1 LTSGGMCSECGSKSF
16 RKDEMKGEK
25 ACEDCGLVI
34 EDDAFDTNTPYSE
47 VDERGKLLGPL
58 PTTRQVSVLI
68 QDRGK
73 RPGDREWTLPQARTR
88 GVSKKKL
95 DAGGRLAELQEQVDK
110 IEARREQIDLEIEK
124 EKSERSEGFEDR
136 INLLKGHRRNAETE
150 HAELMVQ
157 KIRPLLMRLNSS
169 QSPLEDDSEWM
180 VYQRAKYLLGLG
192 PNEGE
197 SAIADRIKEL
207 KPGATWF
214 ALKSGNKRKPGFIV
228 DDILKPGIPERAPR
242 DESGT
247 RMWTPAKERMGIEV
261 YANLTARERGFWFFV
276 DYIKRLGLND
286 RLVERILEEGLPVS
300 SRLITQLRDSSDRS
314 PGSGG
319 GNREFI
325 DRFARLMGASG
336 LPPSTPSWLDNPP
349 EPLWRRLALSKRGSV
364 EDSPLPVTSPSHR
377 GIMSSRLHYWVMRQE
392 DAGGKGWVR
401 RHSNPLI
408 FRHIPIA
415 YYIAQECWCRRIPG
429 YRLICV
435 EILQKI
441 AEDLEWCAASVEEM
455 DAWWDSTWK
464 LNYSKHNDDT
474 ESVIELRHE

>member
-1 LTSGGMCSECGSKSF
+1 MCSECGSKSF

-47 VDERGKLLGPL
+47 VDERGRLLGPH
-58 PTTRQVSVLI
+58 PTVKQGGGLRKHP
-68 QDRGK
+68 GK
-73 RPGDREWTLPQARTR
+73 RPGDREWTLPQAKTR
-88 GVSKKKL
+88 GLAKKKR
-95 DAGGRLAELQEQVDK
+95 DATDRIGELQEQVDK

-169 QSPLEDDSEWM
+169 QTLLEDDNEWM
-180 VYQRAKYLLGLG
+180 VYQKAKYLLGLG
-192 PNEGE
+192 LNEGE
-197 SAIADRIKEL
+197 NAIADRIKEL
-207 KPGATWF
+207 KPDVIWF
-214 ALKSGNKRKPGFIV
+214 ALNSGNKREPGFIV
-228 DDILKPGIPERAPR
+228 DDISKPGIPERAPR

-247 RMWTPAKERMGIEV
+247 RMWAPAKERMGIEV
-261 YANLTARERGFWFFV
+261 YANLTARERGFWFFG

-300 SRLITQLRDSSDRS
+300 SQLTTQLRDSSDLS

-319 GNREFI
+319 SNREFI

-349 EPLWRRLALSKRGSV
+349 KPLWRRLALSKRGSV

-392 DAGGKGWVR
+392 GAGGKGWVR

-474 ESVIELRHE
+474 ESVIKLRHE

>member
-1 LTSGGMCSECGSKSF
+1 MCSECGSKSF

-392 DAGGKGWVR
+392 GAGGKGWVR

>member
-1 LTSGGMCSECGSKSF
+1 MCSECGSKSL
-16 RKDEMKGEK
+16 RKYEMEGETV
-25 ACEDCGLVI
+25 CEDCGLVH
-34 EDDAFDTNTPYSE
+34 EDLAFDTAAPRSE
-47 VDERGKLLGPL
+47 VDERGRLLGPS

-68 QDRGK
+68 QDHGK
-73 RPGDREWTLPQARTR
+73 RPGDREWTLPQAKTR
-88 GVSKKKL
+88 GLAKKKR
-95 DAGGRLAELQEQVDK
+95 DATDRIGELQEQVDK

-207 KPGATWF
+207 KPGVNWF

-261 YANLTARERGFWFFV
+261 YANFTARERGFWFFV

-325 DRFARLMGASG
+325 DRFDRLMGASG
-336 LPPSTPSWLDNPP
+336 LLPPFTPPWLDNPP

-364 EDSPLPVTSPSHR
+364 EDSPL
-377 GIMSSRLHYWVMRQE
+377 HYWVMQQE
-392 DAGGKGWVR
+392 GEGGKGWVR
-401 RHSNPLI
+401 RYSDPLI

-464 LNYSKHNDDT
+464 LNYSNHNDDT
-474 ESVIELRHE
+474 ESVIKLRHE

>member
-1 LTSGGMCSECGSKSF
+1 MCSECGSKSF

-95 DAGGRLAELQEQVDK
+95 DAGGRLAELQEQVYK
-110 IEARREQIDLEIEK
+110 IKARRKQIDLEIEK

-474 ESVIELRHE
+474 ESVIKLRHE

>member
-1 LTSGGMCSECGSKSF
+1 LTSGGVCSECGSKSL
-16 RKDEMKGEK
+16 REYEMEGETV
-25 ACEDCGLVI
+25 CEDCGLVH
-34 EDDAFDTNTPYSE
+34 EDLAFDTAAPRSE
-47 VDERGKLLGPL
+47 VDEHGILLGPR
-58 PTTRQVSVLI
+58 PTVKQVSVLI
-68 QDRGK
+68 KDRGK

-88 GVSKKKL
+88 GVGKKKG
-95 DAGGRLAELQEQVDK
+95 DAGDRLAELQEQVDK
-110 IEARREQIDLEIEK
+110 IEARREQK

-136 INLLKGHRRNAETE
+136 INLLTAEDVDLVDTE
-150 HAELMVQ
+150 LEELMVQ
-157 KIRPLLMRLNSS
+157 KIRPLLKRLNSS

-207 KPGATWF
+207 KPGVIWF

-228 DDILKPGIPERAPR
+228 DDISKPGIPERAPR

-300 SRLITQLRDSSDRS
+300 SQLITQLRDSSDRI

-319 GNREFI
+319 GNSEFI

-364 EDSPLPVTSPSHR
+364 EDSPL
-377 GIMSSRLHYWVMRQE
+377 HYWVMQQE
-392 DAGGKGWVR
+392 GEGGKGLVR
-401 RHSNPLI
+401 RYSDPLI

-464 LNYSKHNDDT
+464 LNYSNHNDDT
-474 ESVIELRHE
+474 ESVIKLRHE

>member
-1 LTSGGMCSECGSKSF
+1 MCSECGSKSF

-34 EDDAFDTNTPYSE
+34 EYDAFDTNTPYSE
-47 VDERGKLLGPL
+47 VDEHGKLLGPL

-95 DAGGRLAELQEQVDK
+95 DAGGRLAELQEQVYK
-110 IEARREQIDLEIEK
+110 IKARRKQIDLEIEK

-150 HAELMVQ
+150 HAELMVH
-157 KIRPLLMRLNSS
+157 KITPLLKRLNSS

-300 SRLITQLRDSSDRS
+300 SRLITQLRDSFDRS

-319 GNREFI
+319 GNSEFI

-349 EPLWRRLALSKRGSV
+349 EQLWRRLALSKRGSV

-377 GIMSSRLHYWVMRQE
+377 GILSSILHYWVMQQE
-392 DAGGKGWVR
+392 GEGGKGWVR
-401 RHSNPLI
+401 RYSDPLI

-415 YYIAQECWCRRIPG
+415 YYIAQECWCKRIPG

-441 AEDLEWCAASVEEM
+441 AEDLEWCAASVDEM

-474 ESVIELRHE
+474 ESVIKLRHE